1 MKTVGE
7 LLRPRPVVFVRPDA
21 SVHQAVRLMAEKRVG
36 AVTVLDGDRLIGI
49 FSERDV
55 MTRVVLPRKDIDA
68 TKVRDVMTTDLF
80 VASPTD
86 SIDACV
92 QVMHRRDF
100 RHLPIVEKG
109 RLIALVSLRE
119 LLQTDLDVKDGEI
132 RAMEEYIR
140 YSPHPGTE

>member
-36 AVTVLDGDRLIGI
+36 AVTVVEGDRLVGI

-68 TKVRDVMTTDLF
+68 TKVGAVMTTDLF

-92 QVMHRRDF
+92 QTMHRRDF

-140 YSPHPGTE
+140 YSPHSGTE

>member
-1 MKTVGE
+1 VKTVGE
-7 LLRPRPVVFVRPDA
+7 LLRPGPVYFVRPDN
-21 SVHQAVRLMAEKRVG
+21 SVHQAVRTMAEKKVG
-36 AVTVLDGDRLIGI
+36 AVTVLDGDRLVGI

-68 TKVRDVMTTDLF
+68 TKVGQVMTTDVF

-92 QVMHRRDF
+92 KTMHRRDF

-109 RLIALVSLRE
+109 TLIALVSLRE
-119 LLQTDLDVKDGEI
+119 LLQSDLDVKDGEI
-132 RAMEEYIR
+132 RAMGEYIR
-140 YSPHPGTE
+140 YAPQSGTE

>member
-7 LLRPRPVVFVRPDA
+7 LLRPRPLFFVRPDA
-21 SVHQAVRLMAEKRVG
+21 SVHQAVRYMAEKKVG
-36 AVTVLDGDRLIGI
+36 AVTVLSGDRLVGI

-55 MTRVVLPRKDIDA
+55 MNRVVLPRKDIDA
-68 TKVRDVMTTDLF
+68 TKVRDVMTTDVF

-92 QVMHRRDF
+92 QAMHRRDF
-100 RHLPIVEKG
+100 RHLPIVEGG

-119 LLQTDLDVKDGEI
+119 LLQNDLDVKDGEI

-140 YSPHPGTE
+140 YTPHSGTE

>member
-7 LLRPRPVVFVRPDA
+7 LLRPRPLFFVRPDA
-21 SVHQAVRLMAEKRVG
+21 SVHQAVRYMAEKKVG
-36 AVTVLDGDRLIGI
+36 AVTVLDGDRLVGI

-68 TKVRDVMTTDLF
+68 TKVRDVMTGDLF

-92 QVMHRRDF
+92 KAMHRRDF
-100 RHLPIVEKG
+100 RHLPIVEGG
-109 RLIALVSLRE
+109 RLIGLVSLRE
-119 LLQTDLDVKDGEI
+119 LLQTDLEEKDGEI
-132 RAMEEYIR
+132 RAMGEYIR
-140 YSPHPGTE
+140 YTPNAGAD